1 MSGTFRL
8 GSVFGPIVVADCG
21 AVAVSVLSATS
32 VGSSY
37 HFTPESNSCDIGLV
51 RHVANTMQ
59 FASVVSIV
67 SYYT

>member
-21 AVAVSVLSATS
+21 AVAVSVLSVTS

-37 HFTPESNSCDIGLV
+37 HFTPESNNCEMVLVGQVAIIG
-51 RHVANTMQ
+51 Q
-59 FASVVSIV
+59 FASVVSMGT
-67 SYYT
+67 YYT